1 MLGAHTH
8 MTQIIGNKDFAL
20 LTTPSVSLIT
30 YSNPGFT
37 TFELDHTVNNI
48 KLHYLNMAWY
58 YLFKSV
64 TFEITDFGKEF
75 GIKEFT
81 P

>member
-1 MLGAHTH
+1 M
-8 MTQIIGNKDFAL
+8 

-37 TFELDHTVNNI
+37 TFDLEKKVHNI

-58 YLFKSV
+58 YLTKYVS
-64 TFEITDFGKEF
+64 FEVFDLKTSF
-75 GIKEFT
+75 GIDEFT